1 MTRAVPAALL
11 ILASLLFAQCEA
23 ASPPVETVKLFDY
36 DAKAPLDVQQIGV
49 EERDGVSIHD
59 LTYASPKGG
68 RVPTYLVVPKGKGPF
83 PAVILM
89 HGAPGT
95 RARMLPQ
102 ALTMAKSG
110 AVALLIDAPFARS
123 GAGSETITFTELD
136 RDRQI
141 QLIVDLRRAV
151 DLLAARSDVDAKR
164 IAYLGRSYGAAMGGL
179 LAGVE
184 TRIKAYILAV
194 GDGGLVSHFTGE
206 DDRNGPLQGLSE
218 ERRKRWLAAMEPI
231 EPIRFVGNAA
241 PAALFFQAARQ
252 DELVPPADATRF
264 QEAGSEPKT
273 VKWYDSGHQLNQ
285 EALRDGLEW
294 LRGQI
299 GIDPPAPAVKS
310 AQGVQSNA

>member
-11 ILASLLFAQCEA
+11 ILCSLLLVDCEA
-23 ASPPVETVKLFDY
+23 APPPTEPAKLFDY
-36 DAKAPLDVQQIGV
+36 DGKAPLDVQELSV
-49 EERDGVSIHD
+49 EPREGVSVHD

-68 RVPTYLVVPKGKGPF
+68 RVPAYLVVPEGKGPF

-95 RARMLPQ
+95 RARVLPRGIT
-102 ALTMAKSG
+102 LAKSG
-110 AVALLIDAPFARS
+110 AVALMIDAPFSRS
-123 GAGSETITFTELD
+123 GGGDAVTFTERD
-136 RDRQI
+136 RDQQI

-151 DLLAARSDVDAKR
+151 DLLAARPDVDAKR
-164 IAYLGRSYGAAMGGL
+164 IAYVGRSYGGAMGGL

-184 TRIKAYILAV
+184 TRIKTYVLAV
-194 GDGGLVSHFTGE
+194 GDGGLVAHFTGE
-206 DDRNGPLQGLSE
+206 DDLDGPLQGLSE

-231 EPIRFVGNAA
+231 EPIRFVGKAA

-252 DELVPPADATRF
+252 DELVPPADAKRF

-273 VKWYDSGHQLNQ
+273 VKWYDSGHLLND
-285 EALRDGLEW
+285 EASRDELEW

-299 GIDPPAPAVKS
+299 GIDPPAPAPGK
-310 AQGVQSNA
+310 AQGVQSKA

>member
-11 ILASLLFAQCEA
+11 ILTSLLFAKCEA

-36 DAKAPLDVQQIGV
+36 DGKAPLDVQQIGV

-95 RARMLPQ
+95 RARMLPM
-102 ALTMAKSG
+102 ALTLAQSG
-110 AVALLIDAPFARS
+110 AVALLIDAPFSRP
-123 GAGSETITFTELD
+123 GAGQMLTFGESD
-136 RDRQI
+136 RDQQI

-151 DLLAARSDVDAKR
+151 DVLASRPDVDAKR
-164 IAYLGRSYGAAMGGL
+164 IAYVGRSYGAAMGGL

-184 TRIKAYILAV
+184 KRIKAYVLAV

-218 ERRKRWLAAMEPI
+218 ERRKLWLAAMEPI

-241 PAALFFQAARQ
+241 PAALFFQSARQ

-264 QEAGSEPKT
+264 LEAGSEPKT
-273 VKWYDSGHQLNQ
+273 VKWYDSGHQLNE
-285 EALRDGLEW
+285 EARRDQLEW

-299 GIDPPAPAVKS
+299 GPIGQVR
-310 AQGVQSNA
+310 